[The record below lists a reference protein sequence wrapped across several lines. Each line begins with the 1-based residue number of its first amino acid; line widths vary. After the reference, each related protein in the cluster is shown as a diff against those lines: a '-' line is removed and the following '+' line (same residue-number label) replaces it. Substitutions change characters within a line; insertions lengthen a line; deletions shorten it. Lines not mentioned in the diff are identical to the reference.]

1 MSEHQVRRLGWY
13 RVSLGTAYG
22 MLRHSAF
29 IVALGFLSVAIGC
42 QTYTLKNPYV
52 PEKTTD
58 TTGVKY
64 LHNVSQIKY
73 WDRISTADQATG
85 FAWWDSTGATHE
97 LSEYWNKVVV
107 LNFFG
112 TWSEPCLSQLA
123 EIARLRTEQHDTN
136 VVYIGVSQRE
146 AVAGGKAV
154 GYLDSFAVARKI
166 DYQVLVGTRD
176 FGFTYGGIDVVPT
189 TFVINPRRK
198 IVATFEGEVPAS
210 ALAAAIAKAKGQ

>member
-1 MSEHQVRRLGWY
+1 MVIRQTAFLIVLCLLG
-13 RVSLGTAYG
+13 L
-22 MLRHSAF
+22 
-29 IVALGFLSVAIGC
+29 AIGC

-52 PEKTTD
+52 PEKSID
-58 TTGVKY
+58 STGPKY
-64 LHNVSQIKY
+64 LQNVSQIQY

-112 TWSEPCLSQLA
+112 SWSAPCASQIA
-123 EIARLRTEQHDTN
+123 ELQKLRSQQHDSN
-136 VVYIGVSQRE
+136 VVYIGVTQRE
-146 AVAGGKAV
+146 ALAAGKAV
-154 GYLDSFAVARKI
+154 AYIDSLAHARAI
-166 DYQVLVGTRD
+166 DYQLLIGTRD

-189 TFVINPRRK
+189 TFVINSRRK
-198 IVATFEGEVPAS
+198 IVSTFEGEVPAS